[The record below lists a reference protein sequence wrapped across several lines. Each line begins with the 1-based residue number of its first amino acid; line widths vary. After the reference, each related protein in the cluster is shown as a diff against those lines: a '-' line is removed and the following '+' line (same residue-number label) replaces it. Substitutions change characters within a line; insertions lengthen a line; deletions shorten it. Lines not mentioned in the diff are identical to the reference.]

1 MATEVAAPATRMDLT
16 PEMEQ
21 QQQQRNLGHRR
32 TMSQPVG
39 NPLLGATAD
48 GGMLAQWDGASV
60 VRPSVGIIARVH
72 SAQPQEGWPMR
83 GLAVDAAP
91 RPSRPTAPLAP
102 PEVAGGAGV
111 HGSTSP
117 TSSAVRSSEVRVLA
131 TTPLHLS
138 RPPSIS
144 ELSLHVCSHA
154 GDAVL
159 HAGFEGSMDIKPA
172 LGKKGGPPPTAALA
186 ALVAGDPLVGPD
198 AAQAALLDPK
208 RAKRILANRCV
219 FPALA
224 PLAPVA
230 HWLASQHGWAEAGDM
245 GRMTGNQQRG
255 TRSVNCGTSPNWSG
269 AWLYYNRRQAPC
281 RINTKRCTRPSA
293 SWGKSA
299 PRSPPSSSAPR
310 RSVIWPFRS
319 A

>member
-60 VRPSVGIIARVH
+60 HFADEQR
-72 SAQPQEGWPMR
+72 SA
-83 GLAVDAAP
+83 
-91 RPSRPTAPLAP
+91 
-102 PEVAGGAGV
+102 
-111 HGSTSP
+111 
-117 TSSAVRSSEVRVLA
+117 
-131 TTPLHLS
+131 
-138 RPPSIS
+138 
-144 ELSLHVCSHA
+144 ELR

-208 RAKRILANRCV
+208 RAKRILANRQSAARSKERKLRYITELERRV
-219 FPALA
+219 AL
-224 PLAPVA
+224 L
-230 HWLASQHGWAEAGDM
+230 QQEAG
-245 GRMTGNQQRG
+245 TLSNQYQTLHTSISKLG
-255 TRSVNCGTSPNWSG
+255 QERSSLTSQ
-269 AWLYYNRRQAPC
+269 LERTTQD
-281 RINTKRCTRPSA
+281 TKRCDHINAALYSQLLGLRTA
-293 SWGKSA
+293 LQQKGVA
-299 PRSPPSSSAPR
+299 LPPSVTTEPPADP
-310 RSVIWPFRS
+310 VTPVLVPVAEEVVENTDEAAATIEEEP
-319 A
+319 